1 MIERAIQEL
10 GPWSWWVLGFVLLA
24 AELVAPGVFLIWIG
38 VAALVVGILSLLLW
52 EAGFWI
58 WQVQL
63 VLFALLSVAAVLL
76 GRRFVLSTSE
86 TSDEPLL
93 NQRAES
99 LVGRTAVLEKPIA
112 EGRGRIRLDDTFWI
126 VEGPDLPAGT
136 RVRVVSTNG
145 RNLTVE
151 GVTASG

>member
-38 VAALVVGILSLLLW
+38 VAALAVGILSLMLW
-52 EAGFWI
+52 EVGFWT

-86 TSDEPLL
+86 TTDEPLL

-112 EGRGRIRLDDTFWI
+112 EGRGRIRLDDTFWV

-136 RVRVVSTNG
+136 RVRVVSTHG

-151 GVTASG
+151 SVTASG

>member
-38 VAALVVGILSLLLW
+38 VAALAVGILSLMLW
-52 EAGFWI
+52 EVGLWT

-76 GRRFVLSTSE
+76 GRRFVRSSE
-86 TSDEPLL
+86 ISDEPLL
-93 NQRAES
+93 NQRTES
-99 LVGRTAVLEKPIA
+99 LVGRTAVLDKPIA

-136 RVRVVSTNG
+136 RVRVVSTHG

-151 GVTASG
+151 SA

>member
-1 MIERAIQEL
+1 MIERSIQEL

-38 VAALVVGILSLLLW
+38 VAALAVGILSLMLW
-52 EAGFWI
+52 EVGFWT

-86 TSDEPLL
+86 TTDEPLL

-112 EGRGRIRLDDTFWI
+112 EGRGRIRLDDTFWV

-136 RVRVVSTNG
+136 RVRVVSTHG

-151 GVTASG
+151 SVTASG

>member
-24 AELVAPGVFLIWIG
+24 AELIAPGVFLIWIG
-38 VAALVVGILSLLLW
+38 VAALAVGILSLMLW
-52 EAGFWI
+52 EVGLWT

-76 GRRFVLSTSE
+76 GRRFVRSSE
-86 TSDEPLL
+86 ISDEPLL
-93 NQRAES
+93 NQRTES
-99 LVGRTAVLEKPIA
+99 LVGRTAVLDKPIA

-136 RVRVVSTNG
+136 RVRVVSTHG

-151 GVTASG
+151 SA

>member
-52 EAGFWI
+52 EIGFWT
-58 WQVQL
+58 WQVQF
-63 VLFALLSVAAVLL
+63 VLFALFAVVAVVL
-76 GRRFVLSTSE
+76 GRRLVLSSSE
-86 TSDEPLL
+86 ASDEPLL
-93 NQRAES
+93 NRRAES
-99 LVGRTAVLEKPIA
+99 LVGRTAVLDKPIA

-126 VEGPDLPAGT
+126 IEGPDLPAGT
-136 RVRVVSTNG
+136 RVRVVSTHG

-151 GVTASG
+151 SA

>member
-10 GPWSWWVLGFVLLA
+10 GPWNWWVLGFVLLA

-52 EAGFWI
+52 EVGFWI